1 MLDRF
6 SSFEIPTKGVYFMSL
21 GGIGEIGAN
30 CYLYC
35 CDGKWI
41 MIDLGLTFADEKF
54 PGIDLLLPKIDF
66 IDQIAESLEAIIVS
80 HGHEDH
86 SGAVAFFAD
95 KINRNRA
102 YNKYVFKF
110 KRFPNMLGSRFLC
123 IF

>member
-1 MLDRF
+1 MLKDN
-6 SSFEIPTKGVYFMSL
+6 SLFEIPKEGIYFMSL

-66 IDQIAESLEAIIVS
+66 IEKISNSLEAIVIS

-86 SGAVAFFAD
+86 AGAVAFFAD
-95 KINRNRA
+95 KIKWRGRSSNT
-102 YNKYVFKF
+102 
-110 KRFPNMLGSRFLC
+110 L
-123 IF
+123 

>member
-1 MLDRF
+1 MLKRF
-6 SSFEIPTKGVYFMSL
+6 SSFNIPTKGVYFMSL

-66 IDQIAESLEAIIVS
+66 
-80 HGHEDH
+80 
-86 SGAVAFFAD
+86 
-95 KINRNRA
+95 
-102 YNKYVFKF
+102 
-110 KRFPNMLGSRFLC
+110 LC
-123 IF
+123 